1 MAALLQKVTLA
12 HLPPALFAD
21 AHGSASATRL
31 KRMSASQA
39 LYAHERTADG
49 GLAYRPVQPAVR
61 VRVRLT

>member
-1 MAALLQKVTLA
+1 MSALLQKVTLA

-21 AHGSASATRL
+21 AHGGANATRL